1 MFAPEYRN
9 TMKLDGGEVYI
20 WFGRKDIVF
29 YCTSFPHLWLTV
41 KITVMWSLKRKIK
54 DKENT

>member
-41 KITVMWSLKRKIK
+41 KITVMWSLKRKI
-54 DKENT
+54 